1 MIQASVE
8 VKQREGNDI
17 GISFDGTW
25 QKRGHSSL
33 KRVAAAISVTTGKV
47 LDVEVLSRHC
57 KSCTE
62 HVRLKETKPDE
73 YEAWKVTHEK
83 KCQLNHD
90 GSSSSMES
98 AAAVNIFSRSVETYG
113 IRYLK
118 YFGDGDSSFFNAIKN
133 IYPGVLSQKYE
144 CLGHYQKRVGN
155 RLHKLRQRVKGL
167 GGKSKVKE
175 VIKTTADGKITKTK
189 QKPRG
194 KLTDNVINILQNYF
208 GITLRSGAKTVAELK
223 NKLLASFFHIAS
235 SEEFNYHTYCPAT
248 SDSWCQY
255 QRDQINGTNLNKHGK
270 GFDPDVLKH
279 VKPEYTKLTADSEL
293 AKCLHGQTQNANESL
308 NSLIWERASKSRYCG
323 LTKLKLCVY
332 DAISYFNYGA
342 QSILDTL
349 KLLSIDAGN
358 YTIKSAVD
366 ANIQRRYNAGYK
378 AKPSSMKR
386 RKVICEEKRKK
397 SDKIKKREGVTY
409 ESGGFY

>member
-1 MIQASVE
+1 
-8 VKQREGNDI
+8 
-17 GISFDGTW
+17 
-25 QKRGHSSL
+25 
-33 KRVAAAISVTTGKV
+33 
-47 LDVEVLSRHC
+47 
-57 KSCTE
+57 
-62 HVRLKETKPDE
+62 
-73 YEAWKVTHEK
+73 
-83 KCQLNHD
+83 
-90 GSSSSMES
+90 MES
-98 AAAVNIFSRSVETYG
+98 AVAVNIFSRSVETYG

-118 YFGDGDSSFFNAIKN
+118 YFGDGDSSSFNAIKN
-133 IYPGVLSQKYE
+133 IYPGVLSQKYKF
-144 CLGHYQKRVGN
+144 LGHYQKRVGN
-155 RLHKLRQRVKGL
+155 RLRKLRQRVKGL

-189 QKPRG
+189 QTPRG
-194 KLTDNVINILQNYF
+194 KIITDNVINILQNYF
-208 GITLRSGAKTVAELK
+208 GIALRSGAKTVAELK

-235 SEEFNYHTYCPAT
+235 SEEFNYHAYCPAT

-255 QRDQINGTNLNKHGK
+255 QRDQINGTNLYKHGK

-279 VKPEYTKLTADSEL
+279 VKPEYMKLTADSEL

-308 NSLIWERASKSRYCG
+308 NSLICG

-366 ANIQRRYNAGYK
+366 ANIPRRYNAGYK

-386 RKVICEEKRKK
+386 RKVIRGEKRKK